1 MRQKARAVAGFPNS
15 RPEHQPG
22 YHLRNPQQQLE
33 DRQHYDRLNFD
44 SQQDE
49 QLKSLMNQELIS
61 KLSMQVQQWEFFKNW
76 TLFLSCSLVVFME
89 FRQKMKFKNN
99 KSITKSNFYFII
111 SLVFHQFVNVMQRP
125 SSES

>member
-99 KSITKSNFYFII
+99 KSITKSNFYFI
-111 SLVFHQFVNVMQRP
+111 QFVIVMQRP